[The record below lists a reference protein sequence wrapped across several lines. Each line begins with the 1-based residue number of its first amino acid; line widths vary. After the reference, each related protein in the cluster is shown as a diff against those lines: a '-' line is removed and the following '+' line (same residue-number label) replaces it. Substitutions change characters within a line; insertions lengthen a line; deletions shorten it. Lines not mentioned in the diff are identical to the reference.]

1 MVYYQIQITFDRDKY
16 MADSESNRDVNVT
29 FLPDNISFKTPRGT
43 NLLHAAAMAG
53 VEIYSNCG
61 GQGSCGKCR
70 AIIKSGNFK
79 TTTSTHLKKEETDAG
94 AVISCLTSVEGD
106 LLVDVP
112 VESRMREGKKIAVT
126 SALGYLE
133 DLLAKEGL
141 GIDPLTRKI
150 QINLPPPSLD
160 DNISDLDRIKREL
173 NRNGIDGEGAIFPFG
188 LIKRLGSILRDGSW
202 SITLTLLDYEDR
214 KEIVDIRPGD
224 RSGKRFGIAV
234 DIGTTSIVVYLV
246 DLTNGKVLE
255 TSSSYNAQVKCGDDV
270 ISRIV
275 YTEREGGLDHLNRLV
290 IDNISELIG
299 KAVSNANVDPSEIEL
314 LIASGNTTMAHLF
327 FGVDPKYIREE
338 PYIPTANLFPHVR
351 AGDLGIKINEDAVV
365 YAVPGVASYV
375 GGDITSGILASG
387 LYKSRELSLFIDIGT
402 NGEIVLGNE
411 DWLMA
416 AACSAG
422 PCFEGGGVRYG
433 MRATEGAIEEVV
445 IDPDTF
451 EVRLGVIGN
460 TRPAGICGSGM
471 IDAVAEMFLT
481 GVIDQRGKIQR
492 DINSNRILEKEDGL
506 EFVLA
511 WESESGIGK
520 EIALTE
526 ADLDNI
532 MRAKAAIYAGFSI
545 LLKEAGLDFSMMEKI
560 IIAGGFGKYI
570 NVKRAIMIGLLPDL
584 PPEKFVFLGNTSIAG
599 AYLALTSREMLKR
612 AEEIAKKMTY
622 IELSVSRSF
631 MDEYVSALFL
641 PHTDMSAFPSVA
653 GLLKGNTT

>member
-1 MVYYQIQITFDRDKY
+1 
-16 MADSESNRDVNVT
+16 MADSESGRDVNVT

-43 NLLHAAAMAG
+43 NLLKAASMAG

-70 AIIKSGNFK
+70 VIIKSGKFEMAP
-79 TTTSTHLKKEETDAG
+79 STHLGREELDKG

-126 SALGYLE
+126 SSLGYLE
-133 DLLAKEGL
+133 DLLKKEGFSP
-141 GIDPLTRKI
+141 DPITKS
-150 QINLPPPSLD
+150 ININVPPPSLD

-173 NRNGIDGEGAIFPFG
+173 DRIGIDGEGMIFPFSLVKG
-188 LIKRLGSILRDGSW
+188 LGSALRQDW
-202 SITLTLLDYEDR
+202 SLTMTLLDYKGR
-214 KEIVDIRPGD
+214 VGAIDIRPGH
-224 RSGKRFGIAV
+224 RSKRRFGVAV

-246 DLTNGKVLE
+246 DMVSGKVIG

-275 YTEREGGLDHLNRLV
+275 YTEREGGLEHINSLV
-290 IDNISELIG
+290 IDNINGLIG
-299 KAVSNANVDPSEIEL
+299 QVTRDHQVEPSDIEL
-314 LIASGNTTMAHLF
+314 MITSGNTTMTHLF
-327 FGVDPKYIREE
+327 FAVDPKYIREE

-387 LYKSRELSLFIDIGT
+387 LYKSSELSLFIDIGT

-411 DWLMA
+411 DWLMTT
-416 AACSAG
+416 ACSAG
-422 PCFEGGGVRYG
+422 PCFEGGGVRNG
-433 MRATEGAIEEVV
+433 MRATEGAIEEVI
-445 IDPDTF
+445 IDPDNYD
-451 EVRLGVIGN
+451 VKLGVIGN
-460 TRPAGICGSGM
+460 TRPIGICGSGM

-511 WESESGIGK
+511 WGNESGTGK

-526 ADLDNI
+526 PDLDNI
-532 MRAKAAIYAGFSI
+532 IRAKGAIYAGFSI
-545 LLKEAGLDFSMMEKI
+545 LLKEAGIDFSAIEKI
-560 IIAGGFGKYI
+560 MIAGGFGKYI

-599 AYLALTSREMLKR
+599 AYLALTSREMLSR

-641 PHTDMSAFPSVA
+641 PHTNIAAFPSVQ

>member
-1 MVYYQIQITFDRDKY
+1 
-16 MADSESNRDVNVT
+16 MADLESGRDVNVT
-29 FLPDNISFKTPRGT
+29 FLPDNISFKAPRGT
-43 NLLHAAAMAG
+43 NLLKAASMAG

-70 AIIKSGNFK
+70 VIIKSGQFEMAP
-79 TTTSTHLKKEETDAG
+79 STHLGREELAKG

-126 SALGYLE
+126 SSLGYLE
-133 DLLAKEGL
+133 DLLKKEGFSP
-141 GIDPLTRKI
+141 DPITKS
-150 QINLPPPSLD
+150 ININIPPPSLD

-173 NRNGIDGEGAIFPFG
+173 GRIGIDGEGVIFPFRLVKG
-188 LIKRLGSILRDGSW
+188 LGSALRQDW
-202 SITLTLLDYEDR
+202 SLTMTLLDYKGR
-214 KEIVDIRPGD
+214 VGAIDIRPGD
-224 RSGKRFGIAV
+224 RSKRRFGVAV
-234 DIGTTSIVVYLV
+234 DIGTTTIVVYLV
-246 DLTNGKVLE
+246 DMVSGKVIG

-275 YTEREGGLDHLNRLV
+275 YTEREGGLEHINSLV
-290 IDNISELIG
+290 IDNINGLIG
-299 KAVSNANVDPSEIEL
+299 QVTRDHQVEPSDIEL
-314 LIASGNTTMAHLF
+314 MITSGNTTMTHLF
-327 FGVDPKYIREE
+327 FAVDPRYIREE

-387 LYKSRELSLFIDIGT
+387 LYKSSDLSLFIDIGT

-411 DWLMA
+411 DWLMTT
-416 AACSAG
+416 ACSAG
-422 PCFEGGGVRYG
+422 PCFEGGGVRNG
-433 MRATEGAIEEVV
+433 MRATEGAIEEVI
-445 IDPDTF
+445 IDPDNYD
-451 EVRLGVIGN
+451 VKLGVIGN
-460 TRPAGICGSGM
+460 TRPIGICGSGM

-481 GVIDQRGKIQR
+481 GVIDQRGKIQQ
-492 DINSNRILEKEDGL
+492 DVNSNRIKVGEGGL

-511 WESESGIGK
+511 WGNESGTGK

-526 ADLDNI
+526 PDLDNI
-532 MRAKAAIYAGFSI
+532 IRAKGAIYAGFSI
-545 LLKEAGLDFSMMEKI
+545 LLKEAGIDFSAIEKI
-560 IIAGGFGKYI
+560 MIAGGFGKYI

-612 AEEIAKKMTY
+612 AEEIARKMTY

-641 PHTDMSAFPSVA
+641 PHTNISAFPSVQ

>member
-1 MVYYQIQITFDRDKY
+1 
-16 MADSESNRDVNVT
+16 MADLESGRDVNVT

-43 NLLHAAAMAG
+43 NLLKAASMAG

-70 AIIKSGNFK
+70 VIIKAGNF
-79 TTTSTHLKKEETDAG
+79 TAAPSTHLKKEEIDAG
-94 AVISCLTSVEGD
+94 TVISCLTSVEGD
-106 LLVDVP
+106 LVVDVP

-126 SALGYLE
+126 SAVGYLE
-133 DLLAKEGL
+133 DLLKKEGL
-141 GIDPLTRKI
+141 GLDPLTRKMH
-150 QINLPPPSLD
+150 INIPPPSLD
-160 DNISDLDRIKREL
+160 DNISDLDRLKREL
-173 NRNGIDGEGAIFPFG
+173 IRNKIDGEATVFTSG
-188 LIKRLGSILRDGSW
+188 LIKRLGSTLRDRSW
-202 SITLTLLDYEDR
+202 SITLTLLDYKDR
-214 KEIVDIRPGD
+214 KEIVDIKPGD

-246 DLTNGKVLE
+246 DLINGKVLE

-275 YTEREGGLDHLNRLV
+275 YTEREGGLDYLNRLV

-314 LIASGNTTMAHLF
+314 IIASGNTTMTHLF
-327 FGVDPKYIREE
+327 FGIDPKYIREE
-338 PYIPTANLFPHVR
+338 PYIPTANLFPPSR
-351 AGDLGIKINEDAVV
+351 AGELGIKINKDAIV
-365 YAVPGVASYV
+365 YATPGVASYV

-387 LYKSRELSLFIDIGT
+387 LYKSKDLSLFIDIGT

-445 IDPDTF
+445 IDPETF
-451 EVRLGVIGN
+451 EVKLGVIGN
-460 TRPAGICGSGM
+460 TRPTGICGSGM

-492 DINSNRILEKEDGL
+492 DIKSNRIRDGEDGL

-511 WESESGIGK
+511 WANESGIGK

-526 ADLDNI
+526 PDLDNI
-532 MRAKAAIYAGFSI
+532 IRAKGAIYAGFSI
-545 LLKEAGLDFSMMEKI
+545 LLKEAGIDFPAIEKI
-560 IIAGGFGKYI
+560 MIAGGFGKYI
-570 NVKRAIMIGLLPDL
+570 NVRRAIMIGLLPDL

-599 AYLALTSREMLKR
+599 AYLALTSREMLSR
-612 AEEIAKKMTY
+612 AEDIAKKMTY

-641 PHTDMSAFPSVA
+641 PHTNMDAFPSVV
-653 GLLKGNTT
+653 GYLKR